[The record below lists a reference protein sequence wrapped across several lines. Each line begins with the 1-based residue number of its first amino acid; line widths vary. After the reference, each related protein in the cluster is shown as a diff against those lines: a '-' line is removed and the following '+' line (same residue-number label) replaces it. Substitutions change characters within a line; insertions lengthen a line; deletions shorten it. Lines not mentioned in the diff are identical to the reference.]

1 MVWGP
6 DPDLTCLGEAQA
18 REVHQAW
25 RAALGLADGAGRAP
39 EPAPKPAMRPPLP
52 QVLCSSPLRRSLHTL
67 CLTWRGLLPLRP
79 PQPVHVR
86 EHWREVI
93 GKNTCDQRST
103 KSDILE
109 SVQQDVFTILFDDAF
124 TEHDHLWTVRIVIL
138 ILAGARNGR
147 RYAHAD
153 PSCARI
159 GVAE

>member
-1 MVWGP
+1 M
-6 DPDLTCLGEAQA
+6 
-18 REVHQAW
+18 
-25 RAALGLADGAGRAP
+25 
-39 EPAPKPAMRPPLP
+39 
-52 QVLCSSPLRRSLHTL
+52 
-67 CLTWRGLLPLRP
+67 
-79 PQPVHVR
+79 HVR